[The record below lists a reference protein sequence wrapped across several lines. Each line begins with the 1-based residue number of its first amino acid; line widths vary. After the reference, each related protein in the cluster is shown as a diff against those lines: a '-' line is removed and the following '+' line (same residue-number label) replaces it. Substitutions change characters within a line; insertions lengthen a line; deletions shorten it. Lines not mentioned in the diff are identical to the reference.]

1 MSEVNGAETT
11 DTTMVPPILYVPLHR
26 STTEGDPR
34 VEIRE
39 LKDGR
44 MALLA
49 YTALDRLV
57 QLCGPHQPWIL
68 VRTAELDQIKANQ
81 PFDVVIFDLEIPEQY
96 RTDGALR

>member
-1 MSEVNGAETT
+1 MSDSTSATV
-11 DTTMVPPILYVPLHR
+11 VPPILYVALHR
-26 STTEGDPR
+26 SSTETDPR

-44 MALLA
+44 RALLA
-49 YTALDRLV
+49 YTALDRLAD
-57 QLCGPHQPWIL
+57 LCGPHQGWVL

-96 RTDGALR
+96 RVDGALR